1 MTKRSMPASF
11 HANLFALVFVRSYDP
26 IRCQEPQWP
35 RRPLAIGRRGLPL
48 NPSRSA
54 PGMSSTPSAQ
64 SHIRGYRSVGPHSIP
79 SAGLPKSDYAHAA
92 AAARPAKAGV
102 SPKAARLAGTGAMS
116 IRLPPA
122 HRAEGPQP
130 PHELGGGGGVRLR
143 LGHAPGEHLPAA
155 PEQALGTLPPVH
167 PHLERDAAALGHQL
181 RLVARLD
188 VAPGPL
194 DCQPPDERVAGPA
207 DPAEAHGVRARPLLR
222 GEAVLASI

>member
-1 MTKRSMPASF
+1 MSFKEGGMTRRSMPPSF
-11 HANLFALVFVRSYDP
+11 HANLFALATARSYDP

-116 IRLPPA
+116 IPRPPGTSRRGP
-122 HRAEGPQP
+122 RATSRARRRWRRSPSPRARRGRASPC
-130 PHELGGGGGVRLR
+130 
-143 LGHAPGEHLPAA
+143 
-155 PEQALGTLPPVH
+155 
-167 PHLERDAAALGHQL
+167 AAAGA
-181 RLVARLD
+181 ARTPSSRASLSR
-188 VAPGPL
+188 G
-194 DCQPPDERVAGPA
+194 
-207 DPAEAHGVRARPLLR
+207 ARPCP
-222 GEAVLASI
+222 LA